1 MLIQNA
7 PNIAL
12 APQVAPAAQAAK
24 LANDSASAV
33 VAASTPDAESK
44 PDVKVET
51 SQLGSQQAVEPKYS
65 PQPSIEQLK
74 NVVESIN
81 KTLKQANRNLEFSV
95 DKDTNRQ
102 VVKLVDSETGDVIR
116 QFPTDEMLAIS
127 HAIDQ
132 AQEGLLLKQ
141 EA

>member
-7 PNIAL
+7 QNATP
-12 APQVAPAAQAAK
+12 APQMVATQVVKSAGDGASV
-24 LANDSASAV
+24 AN
-33 VAASTPDAESK
+33 AASPPEIETKS
-44 PDVKVET
+44 DVKVEA
-51 SQLGSQQAVEPKYS
+51 SKSGFQQAAEPTPS
-65 PQPSIEQLK
+65 SQPSMEQLK
-74 NVVESIN
+74 NVVENIN
-81 KTLKQANRNLEFSV
+81 KVLKQANRNLEFSV
-95 DKDTNRQ
+95 DKDTSKQ

-127 HAIDQ
+127 RAIDQ